1 MKKLYK
7 FIIASTALVAGA
19 VGFQSCNLD
28 LSNPDSFDAS
38 NFWQTQ
44 AQFEGNL
51 VALMNQWRGDFDQ
64 NTMQASDLRTDYY
77 WPIQGIDGS
86 GLRNL
91 YITLN
96 QIDFT
101 NPQLTKYANFY
112 GMISNCNTFLYY
124 DNMRGE
130 EVMDADCRNYL
141 LGMIYGMRAWCFF
154 QIHKY
159 WGTGPLRVE
168 ADVVAGNYNELELQM
183 PQASVSD
190 FVAQIKSDI
199 DTSLKHFNAAGG
211 YTYPYTSLPRYA
223 WTKAAT
229 EMLAGEFYLWTGK
242 VSTADYKAEPANVTT
257 AKNYFT
263 NVINNYGFSLC
274 PTFNDAINGDKAT
287 NKEVIFATYYS
298 NTEYNNNWFNY
309 ITYDPTTGGSPNNYW
324 QAVEQDG
331 TTWSKNLQRLTY
343 YTDPATANDSSTFKK
358 NRNDFYMTRMT
369 GQQHQQVRNA
379 YYYQFDREDSRI
391 YQLQPVYQFT
401 QEERE
406 LIEKYGTNSW
416 QAPQV
421 VLDFNPD
428 DYILAACD
436 VWKYHGSLNTA
447 GSQMIGTNDMMYYR
461 LPAAILGLAECE
473 NYLGNSGAVATLV
486 NQIRARAYGDNW
498 DEQLYGYK
506 AGSFVE
512 NEVAILQEKT
522 KEYFQEGQRW
532 WDLRRMTITPGG
544 TDRDHLIFQP
554 EGCIGYGL
562 DEKLAAHPTWGEVRP
577 TDNPFVA
584 IETTEPLLDYNTQ
597 MHLVL
602 WPLNKDLLES
612 DPSLKQTW
620 GYTYPADTSREQP
633 WIQN

>member
-1 MKKLYK
+1 MKRIYK
-7 FIIASTALVAGA
+7 HILASMAVVAGA
-19 VGFQSCNLD
+19 AGFQSCDLD
-28 LSNPDSFDAS
+28 LSNPDSFDAG

-51 VALMNQWRGDFDQ
+51 VALMNQWRTNYDT
-64 NTMQASDLRTDYY
+64 NTLQASELRTDYY

-96 QIDFT
+96 QIDYT
-101 NPQLTKYANFY
+101 QPQFSNYGQLY

-124 DNMRGE
+124 DKMRGE
-130 EVMDADCRNYL
+130 NVMSADCRNYL

-159 WGTGPLRVE
+159 WGTGPLRIE
-168 ADVVAGNYNELELQM
+168 ADVVAGNYNEVELQM
-183 PQASVSD
+183 PQASVTD
-190 FVAQIKSDI
+190 FVNQIKSDI
-199 DTSLKHFNAAGG
+199 DTSLRYFEAAGN
-211 YTYPYTSLPRYA
+211 YTYPFATLKYYF

-229 EMLAGEFYLWTGK
+229 EMLAGEYYLWTGK
-242 VSTADYKAEPANVTT
+242 VSTADFKAQPANVST

-263 NVINNYGFSLC
+263 NVINNYGFALC
-274 PTFNDAINGDKAT
+274 PTFNDAINGPKASNT
-287 NKEVIFATYYS
+287 EVIFASYYS
-298 NTEYNNNWFNY
+298 VTEANTNWFNY

-331 TTWSKNLQRLTY
+331 TTWSNNLQRLTY
-343 YTDPATANDSSTFKK
+343 YTDPLTGVKS
-358 NRNDFYMTRMT
+358 RNAFYLTRMT

-401 QEERE
+401 EEERA
-406 LIEKYGTNSW
+406 LIDEYGTNDPR
-416 QAPQV
+416 APQY
-421 VLDFNPD
+421 VLNFNPE
-428 DYILAACD
+428 DYILAACY
-436 VWKYHGSLNTA
+436 VWKYHGQLNTS
-447 GSQMIGTNDMMYYR
+447 GSQMIGTNDMVYYR
-461 LPAAILGLAECE
+461 LPQALLGLAECE
-473 NYLGNSGAVATLV
+473 NYLGNSPAVATLV
-486 NQIRARAYGDNW
+486 NQVRARAYGENW
-498 DEQLYGYK
+498 DEQKFGYK

-532 WDLRRMTITPGG
+532 WDLRRMTITPNG
-544 TDRDHLIFQP
+544 TDKDHLIFQP

-562 DEKLAAHPTWGEVRP
+562 DAKLAEHPTWGEIRP
-577 TDNPFVA
+577 TDNPFVP
-584 IETTEPLLDYNTQ
+584 IETMEPVLDYATQ

-602 WPLNKDLLES
+602 WPLNKDLMES

-620 GYTYPADTSREQP
+620 GFTYPAETNREQP